1 MAVIKIKNIKSN
13 LQTVIN
19 YGKNGDKTE
28 HGILV
33 SSVNCAVP
41 TAYEEMALTKKFF
54 HKEDKTL
61 GYHIIQSF
69 NGFKLPPERANQ
81 IGKQLAEEMWG
92 DKYQVV
98 ICTNINKK
106 NVHNHIILNSVSFV
120 DGKKYHNG
128 KEDIAFVKQISD
140 RLCIENGLRIVTT
153 PRAEKEKEFRQKNI
167 DYFNRRDEKMKKII
181 IDIDEAIKSVKK
193 YSDFKLVLKAK
204 GYENIKDSGK
214 YFTMKTP
221 YFQRNVRIDR
231 AFGEKYSVQ
240 GIKERIYYPKT
251 NNYLVPFANYQR
263 KYYKKIYK
271 GPKIDWKLY
280 KRNRFYSWYVAA
292 LYILGILPAK
302 VIVQEVTVQDYKAR
316 NKTKMVFE
324 ELSFINQ
331 SHSKSIEDIKKHKKE
346 IEEKLPEL
354 KSNRENLWRNFHKAC
369 SPEEKAGIKEIIDLV
384 IDEINTLYG
393 QRNACN
399 RIIDTYNKVYDEV
412 QKEQAEKEKTKE
424 LIENYKNRKT
434 KSKY

>member
-33 SSVNCAVP
+33 SSVNCAVS

-69 NGFKLPPERANQ
+69 NGFELSPKRANQ
-81 IGKQLAEEMWG
+81 LGKQLAEEMWG

-98 ICTNINKK
+98 ICTHINKK

-128 KEDIAFVKQISD
+128 NEDIAFVKQVSD
-140 RLCIENGLRIVTT
+140 RLCLENGLRIVTT

-181 IDIDEAIKSVKK
+181 TDIDEAIKSVKK
-193 YSDFKLVLKAK
+193 YFDFKLVLKAK
-204 GYENIKDSGK
+204 GYENIKDSEK
-214 YFTMKTP
+214 YFSMKTP
-221 YFQRNVRIDR
+221 YFQRNIRIDR

-251 NNYLVPFANYQR
+251 NNYLVPFANYQK
-263 KYYKKIYK
+263 KYYKKVYT
-271 GPKIDWKLY
+271 GPKIDTEKY
-280 KRNRFYSWYVAA
+280 KWNIFYRWYIQA
-292 LYILGILPAK
+292 LFWLGILPAK

-331 SHSKSIEDIKKHKKE
+331 SHSKSIEDIKKNKKE

-354 KSNRENLWRNFHKAC
+354 KSKRENLWRNFHKAN
-369 SPEEKAGIKEIIDLV
+369 SSKEKAGIKERIELIT
-384 IDEINTLYG
+384 DEINTLYG

-399 RIIDTYNKVYDEV
+399 RIIDTYDMVCKEVHREFEIKQKYRELNSNKKLY
-412 QKEQAEKEKTKE
+412 
-424 LIENYKNRKT
+424 IRK
-434 KSKY
+434 

>member
-28 HGILV
+28 HGILI
-33 SSVNCAVP
+33 SSINCAVP

-69 NGFKLPPERANQ
+69 NGFEIPPERANE
-81 IGKQLAEEMWG
+81 IGKKLTEEMWG
-92 DKYQVV
+92 DKYQAV
-98 ICTNINKK
+98 ICSHINKK
-106 NVHNHIILNSVSFV
+106 NVHNHIILNSVSFA

-128 KEDIAFVKQISD
+128 NENIAFVKQISD
-140 RLCIENGLRIVTT
+140 RLCLENGLRIVIT

-167 DYFNRRDEKMKKII
+167 NYFNRRDEKMKKII
-181 IDIDEAIKSVKK
+181 TDIDEVIKSVKK

-214 YFTMKTP
+214 YLSMRTP

-240 GIKERIYYPKT
+240 GIKERIYCPKT
-251 NNYLVPFANYQR
+251 NNYLVPFANYQK
-263 KYYKKIYK
+263 KYYKKVYT
-271 GPKIDWKLY
+271 GPKIDTEKY
-280 KRNRFYSWYVAA
+280 KWNIFYRWYIQA
-292 LYILGILPAK
+292 LFWLGILPAK

-331 SHSKSIEDIKKHKKE
+331 SHSKSIEDIKIHKKE

-354 KSNRENLWRNFHKAC
+354 KSKRENLWRNFHKAN
-369 SPEEKAGIKEIIDLV
+369 SLEEKARIKERIDLAT
-384 IDEINTLYG
+384 DEINTLYG
-393 QRNACN
+393 QRNACK
-399 RIIDTYNKVYDEV
+399 RIISTYDKICEDV
-412 QKEQAEKEKTKE
+412 QRKFEIEQKYRE
-424 LIENYKNRKT
+424 LNSDKKQYLRK
-434 KSKY
+434 